1 MKKTIQYPAGFF
13 SGHSVKLE
21 CNQFLSL
28 ILGIFL
34 RNTLTVMIFL
44 GCSYSLDV
52 FAAVSFER
60 RRPNPCLSP
69 KFQLSFLYIDERHD
83 RHDTRWLRCVV
94 SWATSLV
101 TARKKLRDQIYETSF
116 VFQIRNSLSQS
127 HLKIVFYERKEWKE
141 VVS

>member
-1 MKKTIQYPAGFF
+1 MTKAGGKPSLYSTQRDF
-13 SGHSVKLE
+13 SVKLE
-21 CNQFLSL
+21 YNQFLSF

-52 FAAVSFER
+52 FAAVSFVS
-60 RRPNPCLSP
+60 RRPNLCLSP

-83 RHDTRWLRCVV
+83 RQDTRWLRCVV

-127 HLKIVFYERKEWKE
+127 HLKIVF
-141 VVS
+141 